1 LQRLKRLK
9 RKQHCQQLHR
19 PHPFCRPVTG
29 RPEACGWYQ
38 GAWHLCGPNAKS
50 CSGNGNTD
58 SAQGVAPGAAGIRA
72 EAIVLILAEQ
82 MIAVTLPLVEAQADC
97 SQAPQPAE
105 GNRLRRPA
113 KRSGTM
119 IPYANTEPARGI
131 PAIARHAGKKP
142 DAGLNPRFLLGGWRF
157 QWG

>member
-1 LQRLKRLK
+1 MGGIRVHDIFFADQTRR
-9 RKQHCQQLHR
+9 
-19 PHPFCRPVTG
+19 
-29 RPEACGWYQ
+29 A
-38 GAWHLCGPNAKS
+38 AAA
-50 CSGNGNTD
+50 NGNTD
-58 SAQGVAPGAAGIRA
+58 SAQGVAPGAAGIGA
-72 EAIVLILAEQ
+72 EVIVLIVAEW

-119 IPYANTEPARGI
+119 IPHAKLEPARGV

-157 QWG
+157 QWV